1 MSFIRLPNA
10 SRRGLSLAAALM
22 LLASLAVMPAG
33 SGLARA
39 DDAADP
45 GGTAEA
51 RTLIVRYRVGV
62 NPRAEAASARARG
75 IDVRRVFSHV
85 FPGMVVEA
93 TDAERSAL
101 ARDPRVAA
109 VEEDQVVT
117 VSATTQPDA
126 PWGLDRIDQARLPL
140 STTYTYG
147 PTGSGVAAYVID
159 TGVRGDHEQ
168 FEGRAIA
175 GTDVIDGTFTD
186 CHGHGTHVAG
196 IIAGTTYGV
205 AKQATI
211 ISVRVL
217 DCGGFGTTSSVI
229 AGLDW
234 VAEHHVAGPAVANM
248 SLGGIA
254 SAAMDT
260 AVKAVIA
267 DGVTM
272 VVAAGNDATSAC
284 SSSPARVPAALT
296 IAASTIQDRPA
307 WFSNSGAC
315 VDLFAPGMDIT
326 SAWPT
331 STTASQL
338 LSGTS
343 MASPHTAG
351 AAALVLSVNKAWSP
365 AQVSASLTKNATKN
379 ALSGVKRGTPNLLLR
394 TGL

>member
-147 PTGSGVAAYVID
+147 PTGSGVAAY
-159 TGVRGDHEQ
+159 
-168 FEGRAIA
+168 
-175 GTDVIDGTFTD
+175 VIDGTFTD

-351 AAALVLSVNKAWSP
+351 AAALVLSGHPAWSP